1 MVMSA
6 ELHNDLNIW
15 IIIIRPHLLSKVSE
29 VDRDNASNDNV
40 FLDYTGKALESSQ
53 HNHCFRAHIE
63 EALGKSSITTTRI
76 RKSLVVLV

>member
-40 FLDYTGKALESSQ
+40 FLDLHWQG
-53 HNHCFRAHIE
+53 FGIV
-63 EALGKSSITTTRI
+63 TT
-76 RKSLVVLV
+76 